1 MFKEMKVFDC
11 QKMPTQVRCEFLDKH
26 RHKAIANGNY
36 VLEYGHDECDVCS
49 VDEFNK
55 LDQSLIINHEID
67 GDRVWYHIKGKDIV
81 SDWLLENG
89 ANFTEEVLVKH
100 WW

>member
-11 QKMPTQVRCEFLDKH
+11 QQMPDAVRKAFFDKH
-26 RHKAIANGNY
+26 KSIPNGSY
-36 VLEYGHDECDVCS
+36 VIEYGHDECDVCS

-67 GDRVWYHIKGKDIV
+67 GDRVWHHIKGNDIV

-89 ANFTEEVLVKH
+89 ASFTEEVLVKH